1 MQLTNLGGATA
12 IMEHNGKRILFDP
25 WLNEGIF
32 HGAWCHYPPLKIG
45 LHELGRFD
53 YIYISHIHE
62 DHCAPGTIQH
72 LNKDAEVII
81 MDRKPNLVV
90 EFLHDYSFKFKKVHL
105 IKPRTPTKISD
116 DFVVDMLTADP
127 RHKYN
132 FLVDSALIMNWDG
145 FVVYNANDCPPYEE
159 GVNYLLTT
167 YKKINLALLPY
178 TGGSGYPACYVNLSE
193 EVKKKEKERINRE
206 GLNLFLE
213 TVKTLAPEYIFPFA
227 DQYAI
232 AGSRS
237 HLNRYMAHPPCP
249 GFVEKPF
256 QKAKI
261 NSELLLLNSAQTFD
275 FKNRKKN
282 PQEPYRHFS
291 EKDREEYIQ
300 SDLIPKRYDYEGFN
314 LSHSVHFDRL
324 VQYARI
330 RLLSHQEKDKYFP
343 NFSYY
348 LDVPDRKERFRIPLA
363 EKTAQKVEWAAP
375 LKTPYLRVSA
385 RSTLMALL
393 LLGHISWN
401 IADAALF
408 LDYDRVPNKYDP
420 EIHAFINYL
429 RI

>member
-1 MQLTNLGGATA
+1 
-12 IMEHNGKRILFDP
+12 
-25 WLNEGIF
+25 
-32 HGAWCHYPPLKIG
+32 
-45 LHELGRFD
+45 
-53 YIYISHIHE
+53 
-62 DHCAPGTIQH
+62 
-72 LNKDAEVII
+72 
-81 MDRKPNLVV
+81 
-90 EFLHDYSFKFKKVHL
+90 
-105 IKPRTPTKISD
+105 
-116 DFVVDMLTADP
+116 
-127 RHKYN
+127 
-132 FLVDSALIMNWDG
+132 
-145 FVVYNANDCPPYEE
+145 
-159 GVNYLLTT
+159 
-167 YKKINLALLPY
+167 
-178 TGGSGYPACYVNLSE
+178 
-193 EVKKKEKERINRE
+193 
-206 GLNLFLE
+206 
-213 TVKTLAPEYIFPFA
+213 
-227 DQYAI
+227 
-232 AGSRS
+232 
-237 HLNRYMAHPPCP
+237 MAHPPCP

-256 QKAKI
+256 HKAKI

-324 VQYARI
+324 VQYARM